1 MLKSTEEE
9 PSVVFNSESCEEDH
23 KLVTRKGNGRVRPVY
38 QQQLG
43 NFVFNVRPLYFHLF

>member
-9 PSVVFNSESCEEDH
+9 HSVDFNSETCEEDH
-23 KLVTRKGNGRVRPVY
+23 KLVTRKGGGQVRPEF